1 MNTSEVMKQEKA
13 LHKEDYQVES
23 ILQYR
28 QTANCN
34 TLQKHVLVLS
44 LHIIWHDLLFF
55 FLQKLIL

>member
-34 TLQKHVLVLS
+34 TLQKYVLVLS
-44 LHIIWHDLLFF
+44 LHIIWHDLFWVFF
-55 FLQKLIL
+55 SQKLI